1 MPSSPPAPDGAGRL
15 SVAEALGWCGRR
27 PHREALRTDTIGGP
41 LIRPA
46 TPEDAAAVVDLVV
59 QAEMFSADEAG
70 LVEGMLADYLGG
82 NADGGHACVI
92 DEEEDGT
99 LGVAYYQPKPA
110 ADRVWGLT
118 MIAVR
123 PDRQG
128 RGRGSAMLRGVEE
141 DLRARPAA
149 AAGRDLRVAAV
160 RAHARVLRQVRL
172 RTGGARPR
180 LLGGGRRPGRVPQG
194 PGRALEHGHE
204 AQSGTTKGR
213 IHPTA

>member
-1 MPSSPPAPDGAGRL
+1 MPSSLPAPDGAGRL

-70 LVEGMLADYLGG
+70 LVEGMLADYFGG

-92 DEEEDGT
+92 DEEDGT

-110 ADRVWGLT
+110 ADRVWDLT

-141 DLRARPAA
+141 DLRARGQRLLLVETSALPQYERTREFYARC
-149 AAGRDLRVAAV
+149 GYEQE
-160 RAHARVLRQVRL
+160 ARVRDYWAEGDDLVVFRK
-172 RTGGARPR
+172 
-180 LLGGGRRPGRVPQG
+180 
-194 PGRALEHGHE
+194 ALDAH
-204 AQSGTTKGR
+204 
-213 IHPTA
+213 